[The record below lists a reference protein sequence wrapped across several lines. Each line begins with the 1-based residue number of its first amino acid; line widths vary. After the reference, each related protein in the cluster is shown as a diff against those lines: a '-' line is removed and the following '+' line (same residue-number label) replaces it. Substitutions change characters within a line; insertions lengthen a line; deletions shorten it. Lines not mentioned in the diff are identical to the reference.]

1 VPTYKGLLGDWTPL
15 DFKDAGKDGRRVVRG
30 VYEICTFQALRERLR
45 CKEIWIVGADKWRNP
60 DEDLPAD
67 FEAHRAAHYAALR
80 KPLDP
85 TAFIGQLREEM
96 RSEMAAIDAA
106 LPKLAWLE
114 IAERGK
120 SSPIK
125 LTDLDAAPEPRNL
138 RRLKAE
144 VRSRWGTVP
153 LIDMLKEVVLR
164 TGCLSAVTAAA
175 GRGDLAPDVFA
186 ERLLLTIYAYSTNT
200 GIRAIAGS
208 AQHGHGE
215 DDIRYVRRRYLTADV
230 ARTIAVEIANA
241 TFAARAQTV
250 WGAGSTAVAS
260 DSTHFGAL
268 CGRRT
273 TASQLRG
280 EDADADHACAG
291 LGARAVRAP
300 RGEHHV
306 AARPKVLA
314 PVDELPRHHV
324 IAFLALVHVHLGPL
338 RPRSEVIH
346 PTARPLRGRQA
357 PPDNPG
363 NDLHRFD
370 LVDVQ
375 DLNITGLLRHKAIV
389 AAPAVPAQCLE

>member
-1 VPTYKGLLGDWTPL
+1 
-15 DFKDAGKDGRRVVRG
+15 
-30 VYEICTFQALRERLR
+30 
-45 CKEIWIVGADKWRNP
+45 
-60 DEDLPAD
+60 
-67 FEAHRAAHYAALR
+67 
-80 KPLDP
+80 
-85 TAFIGQLREEM
+85 
-96 RSEMAAIDAA
+96 MAAIDAA

-250 WGAGSTAVAS
+250 WVPAPPQWPATRPTSARSA
-260 DSTHFGAL
+260 A
-268 CGRRT
+268 
-273 TASQLRG
+273 
-280 EDADADHACAG
+280 
-291 LGARAVRAP
+291 GARRRASYGVRMLMPIMRAP
-300 RGEHHV
+300 V
-306 AARPKVLA
+306 SV
-314 PVDELPRHHV
+314 
-324 IAFLALVHVHLGPL
+324 
-338 RPRSEVIH
+338 
-346 PTARPLRGRQA
+346 RGRCVL
-357 PPDNPG
+357 PG
-363 NDLHRFD
+363 AN
-370 LVDVQ
+370 
-375 DLNITGLLRHKAIV
+375 TT
-389 AAPAVPAQCLE
+389 